1 MTKRLYKLMDWARI
15 EGVVYSEEDNPHDFL
30 GVKKELTGYLFQTFL
45 PYAKK
50 VSVVVKAGNDAKEY
64 PMELV
69 DEEGFYA
76 AYVTKLQAFDKIK
89 YYYNVTKE
97 DGTVTLIDDPY
108 RFNSTIDDNVLRK
121 FNAGICYDIYNY
133 LGAHVKTIDG
143 VKGTA
148 FAVFA
153 PNAIRVS
160 VIGDFNGWDG
170 RIHQMRRLSDS
181 GVFEIFIPGVKPYDA
196 YKYEI
201 KFKGSAIAIKSDPYG
216 FMSKLR
222 PGNDSVVADMKSFDF
237 TDKEWIKNRRA
248 VRADEP
254 MAIYEVSLS
263 SFEADEGSKFPN
275 YMEIANELCEYV
287 KKEGY
292 THIEITPVMEYPL
305 DESLG
310 FQTIGYFAPTRRYG
324 EPCDFMYLINHMHEN
339 GIGVILDVNF
349 ASFPRDDHGLSYFD
363 GTNLYEHKDERQGLT
378 PDKKMCIFNYGR
390 KEVSNYLISCA
401 LFWINVY
408 HADGIKI
415 NDVAKMV
422 YLDYDRN
429 ENEYVANIYGGN
441 ENLEAIDLLKHLNSI
456 NEKMKLNAMIIA
468 DGNGYY
474 PMLTEKLS
482 NGGLGFSYAFNTGF
496 SDNLTDYIYKDV
508 PSRKYHYDELTHTT
522 AYAYSENY
530 ILPLSH
536 CNSFDAGGSL
546 LYRIWGDDKYKAANY
561 KVLLG
566 YLFTYPGK
574 KLVFKEQLPKEINEL
589 IGNYNKDLLNLYKET
604 KALYELDSSSEG
616 FEWLENISSEKNILS
631 FIRKSKS
638 SETVLV
644 VCNFSDESYEKY
656 KLSVPFFGK
665 YKEIFNSD
673 SATYGGSDFIN
684 KRVKTSKKEK
694 NAFRDDYISINVPPL
709 GISIFNCTKV
719 SE

>member
-76 AYVTKLQAFDKIK
+76 AYVTKLQVFDKIK

-97 DGTVTLIDDPY
+97 DGTVTLLDDPY
-108 RFNSTIDDNVLRK
+108 RFKSTIDDNVLRK

-482 NGGLGFSYAFNTGF
+482 NVGLGF
-496 SDNLTDYIYKDV
+496 
-508 PSRKYHYDELTHTT
+508 
-522 AYAYSENY
+522 
-530 ILPLSH
+530 
-536 CNSFDAGGSL
+536 
-546 LYRIWGDDKYKAANY
+546 
-561 KVLLG
+561 
-566 YLFTYPGK
+566 
-574 KLVFKEQLPKEINEL
+574 
-589 IGNYNKDLLNLYKET
+589 
-604 KALYELDSSSEG
+604 
-616 FEWLENISSEKNILS
+616 
-631 FIRKSKS
+631 
-638 SETVLV
+638 
-644 VCNFSDESYEKY
+644 
-656 KLSVPFFGK
+656 
-665 YKEIFNSD
+665 
-673 SATYGGSDFIN
+673 
-684 KRVKTSKKEK
+684 
-694 NAFRDDYISINVPPL
+694 
-709 GISIFNCTKV
+709 
-719 SE
+719 

>member
-1 MTKRLYKLMDWARI
+1 
-15 EGVVYSEEDNPHDFL
+15 
-30 GVKKELTGYLFQTFL
+30 
-45 PYAKK
+45 
-50 VSVVVKAGNDAKEY
+50 
-64 PMELV
+64 
-69 DEEGFYA
+69 
-76 AYVTKLQAFDKIK
+76 
-89 YYYNVTKE
+89 
-97 DGTVTLIDDPY
+97 
-108 RFNSTIDDNVLRK
+108 
-121 FNAGICYDIYNY
+121 
-133 LGAHVKTIDG
+133 
-143 VKGTA
+143 
-148 FAVFA
+148 
-153 PNAIRVS
+153 
-160 VIGDFNGWDG
+160 
-170 RIHQMRRLSDS
+170 MRRLSDS

-441 ENLEAIDLLKHLNSI
+441 ENLEAIDLLKHLNYK

-546 LYRIWGDDKYKAANY
+546 LYRILGDDKLHIPVKSSYLRSNY
-561 KVLLG
+561 L
-566 YLFTYPGK
+566 K
-574 KLVFKEQLPKEINEL
+574 KLMN
-589 IGNYNKDLLNLYKET
+589 
-604 KALYELDSSSEG
+604 
-616 FEWLENISSEKNILS
+616 
-631 FIRKSKS
+631 
-638 SETVLV
+638 
-644 VCNFSDESYEKY
+644 
-656 KLSVPFFGK
+656 
-665 YKEIFNSD
+665 
-673 SATYGGSDFIN
+673 
-684 KRVKTSKKEK
+684 
-694 NAFRDDYISINVPPL
+694 
-709 GISIFNCTKV
+709 
-719 SE
+719 

>member
-108 RFNSTIDDNVLRK
+108 RFKSTIDDNVLRK

-181 GVFEIFIPGVKPYDA
+181 GVFEIFIPGVKPHDA

-263 SFEADEGSKFPN
+263 SFESDEDSKFPN

-546 LYRIWGDDKYKAANY
+546 LYRILGDDKYKAANY

-604 KALYELDSSSEG
+604 KALYELDGSSEG

-638 SETVLV
+638 GEMVLV
-644 VCNFSDESYEKY
+644 VCNFSDESYEKH

-673 SATYGGSDFIN
+673 SASYGGSDFIN
-684 KRVKTSKKEK
+684 KRLKTSKKEK

>member
-1 MTKRLYKLMDWARI
+1 MTKKLYKLIDWARV

-30 GVKKELTGYLFQTFL
+30 GVRKELTGYLFQTFF

-50 VSVVVKAGNDAKEY
+50 VSVVVKALNDAKEY

-69 DEEGFYA
+69 DDEGFFA
-76 AYVTKLQAFDKIK
+76 AYITKLQGIDKIK
-89 YYYNVTKE
+89 YYYNVTKK
-97 DGTVTLIDDPY
+97 DGSKIVIDDPY
-108 RFNSTIDDNVLRK
+108 RFKPTIDEKTLHK

-133 LGAHVKTIDG
+133 LGAHIKTIDG

-148 FAVFA
+148 FAIFA

-160 VIGDFNGWDG
+160 VVGDFNGWDG

-181 GVFEIFIPGVKPYDA
+181 GVFEIFIPGVKQYDA

-201 KFKGSAIAIKSDPYG
+201 KFKGSVIALKSDPYG

-222 PGNDSVVADMKSFDF
+222 PENDSVVYDMKSFDF
-237 TDKEWIKNRRA
+237 TDKEWIKKRKA
-248 VRADEP
+248 VRTDEP
-254 MAIYEVSLS
+254 MAIYEVNLASLES
-263 SFEADEGSKFPN
+263 DEEGKFPN
-275 YMEIANELCEYV
+275 YIEIANELCAHV

-292 THIEITPVMEYPL
+292 THVEITPVMEYPL

-310 FQTIGYFAPTRRYG
+310 FQTIGYYAPTRRYG

-390 KEVSNYLISCA
+390 KEVSNYLIASA

-415 NDVAKMV
+415 NDVAKMI

-456 NEKMKLNAMIIA
+456 NEKLKLNAMIIA

-482 NGGLGFSYAFNTGF
+482 SGGLGFTYAFNTGF
-496 SDNLTDYIYKDV
+496 VDNLTDYFYKDIQ
-508 PSRKYHYDELTHTT
+508 SRKYHYDELTYSL

-536 CNSFDAGGSL
+536 CNAFDAGGSV
-546 LYRIWGDDKYKAANY
+546 LYRIQGDDKIRAANY
-561 KVLLG
+561 KAMIG
-566 YLFTYPGK
+566 YLFAYPGK
-574 KLVFKEQLPKEINEL
+574 KLIFRDEKVEGLNEYITKYISDL
-589 IGNYNKDLLNLYKET
+589 INLYKGT
-604 KALYELDSSSEG
+604 NAFFELDGSSDG
-616 FEWLENISSEKNILS
+616 FEWLENISSDKNILS
-631 FIRKSKS
+631 FMRKTNSG
-638 SETVLV
+638 EIILV
-644 VCNFSDESYEKY
+644 VCNFSNDAFEKY
-656 KLSVPFFGK
+656 KVYVPFCGK

-673 SATYGGSDFIN
+673 SEVYGGSGLTN
-684 KRVKTSKKEK
+684 KRVKASRKEK
-694 NAFRDDYISINVPPL
+694 NAFRDNFITINIAPL
-709 GISIFNCTKV
+709 SISIFNCTKID
-719 SE
+719 E